1 MKKKILIWG
10 MSDFPGG
17 IESVIINYL
26 SNFNLDRLQFD
37 FIISGF
43 KKIAYAERIEKMGS
57 RVFYFPKKRKNP
69 YKYYRELKKFF
80 KNTGNKYDAI
90 WFNSNDLANIDCLKL
105 AKKVG
110 IKTRIIHSHNSRI
123 TGTGL
128 NAIRKKVFHQINK
141 QNIVNI
147 ATDYWACST
156 VAANWMY
163 PKNVR
168 VKIIKN
174 AISQKKFEFSNK
186 KRKKL
191 IKKYSLQNSV
201 IIGNVGRLYFQKNQ
215 FFTIEVFRKFL
226 KKVPNAKLVLVG
238 DGPDRAK
245 ISKRLEALRLQD
257 KVLLVGQQSDMQA
270 WYSLF
275 DIFLFPSL
283 FEGLSVA
290 LLEAQANGVPI
301 LSSDR
306 VSPNEIKLNN
316 NFYYMSLNQG
326 SRQWSRNLLYIL
338 YHSKRIDPVEI
349 HNNFILHGYEIRT
362 AAKRLEE
369 FFEK

>member
-17 IESVIINYL
+17 IESVITNYL
-26 SNFNLDRLQFD
+26 SNFNLDRFQFD

-215 FFTIEVFRKFL
+215 FFTYEFYSKVDCLVFMSKLETWGMPITEFKQTGKAIICADLPYAHETVDKYKSLSFVNPNNYASLAEEMRQIINHRSFL
-226 KKVPNAKLVLVG
+226 YKN
-238 DGPDRAK
+238 D
-245 ISKRLEALRLQD
+245 E
-257 KVLLVGQQSDMQA
+257 
-270 WYSLF
+270 
-275 DIFLFPSL
+275 
-283 FEGLSVA
+283 
-290 LLEAQANGVPI
+290 
-301 LSSDR
+301 
-306 VSPNEIKLNN
+306 
-316 NFYYMSLNQG
+316 
-326 SRQWSRNLLYIL
+326 
-338 YHSKRIDPVEI
+338 
-349 HNNFILHGYEIRT
+349 
-362 AAKRLEE
+362 
-369 FFEK
+369 